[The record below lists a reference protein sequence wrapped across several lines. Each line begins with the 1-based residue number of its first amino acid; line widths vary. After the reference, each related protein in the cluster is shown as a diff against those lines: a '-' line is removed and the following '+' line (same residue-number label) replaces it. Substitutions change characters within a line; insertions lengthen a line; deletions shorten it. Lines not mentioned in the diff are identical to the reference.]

1 MMSFNTYQVIH
12 KSGRS
17 TPYVEA
23 CWKADGAQKHVA
35 YSANKH
41 GWHGA
46 TVKAITARE
55 TSQGISLGINA
66 AELADALRAKAAGE
80 TQEGS
85 AA

>member
-23 CWKADGAQKHVA
+23 CWKADGVQKHVA
-35 YSANKH
+35 YSVNKH
-41 GWHGA
+41 GWQGA